1 MSNFHI
7 TGDLIIGGS
16 GSIAGANIVNAVNAT
31 HGFYID
37 IYNGIRILVESED
50 IPENGTVNFDV
61 AFLAGT
67 TPYIVGTECES
78 DSSYRNYAIVAQNNT
93 SLRIYNDR
101 SLRWNFIAIGK
112 WK

>member
-37 IYNGIRILVESED
+37 IYNGIRILVESVD